1 MNRKVIN
8 SSLVVFAILFALAC
22 GKQHKVPFTKEQVM
36 GDWKTVKGENEYVR
50 FERVDSDFVYSAYTY
65 DRLAASGTWEI
76 DKNSITINF
85 DNGTSTTLEVKF
97 VGDTMEF
104 NNGDEKYVRLIMSG
118 DAKIPVTEIG
128 DVQILEQVIQN
139 INTVFSDVE
148 PFNEDWVAQNVKWQK
163 IRTEIVL
170 KKVDLTELNE
180 LSHQIS
186 EFLID
191 RGFVIDTT
199 RILEVVTKY
208 QKGNLCVM
216 IRANSQSEFKVGD
229 SVSID
234 VISGIEKK

>member
-22 GKQHKVPFTKEQVM
+22 GKQQKVPFTKEQVM

-76 DKNSITINF
+76 EKNSITINF

-118 DAKIPVTEIG
+118 DAKTPVTEIG

-163 IRTEIVL
+163 IRTEIIL
-170 KKVDLTELNE
+170 KKDDLTELNE
-180 LSHQIS
+180 LSHLIS

-191 RGFVIDTT
+191 RGFVVDTT
-199 RILEVVTKY
+199 RISEAVTTY

-216 IRANSQSEFKVGD
+216 IRVNTTPEIKVGK

-234 VISGIEKK
+234 LISGIENN